1 MPARATRPDVVS
13 VLRDV
18 AAREAFEICPVVP
31 RPVVAV
37 RDTVVPARD
46 AVAGNAVRADVAAR
60 DTVAAERAAVR
71 SGDAT
76 TECCDTAA
84 RDVTFVA
91 LRGDTVCDD
100 DVVALRA
107 ETSRATT
114 LPLRA
119 VVPERVAVVVS
130 FVVG

>member
-18 AAREAFEICPVVP
+18 AAREAFEICPAVP

-37 RDTVVPARD
+37 RDTVAPARD
-46 AVAGNAVRADVAAR
+46 TVAGNVVRADVAAR

-91 LRGDTVCDD
+91 LRGDTVWD
-100 DVVALRA
+100 DVVLRA

-130 FVVG
+130 FVGG

>member
-37 RDTVVPARD
+37 RDTVAPARD

-100 DVVALRA
+100 VVVLRA